1 MGCNIV
7 IGTAGLVNLWFN
19 RQDWLTY
26 MIGLICVS
34 GLLLLILLLSK
45 GRAMGGGDVKLMAA
59 AGLLLGWQNVILAFC
74 VRMYSRFCDSSGS
87 DEDTGKRAHAGIWP
101 LPVRRNMVF
110 HDVGAGTDTMV
121 YQSILAS
128 GFRLSHNNA

>member
-1 MGCNIV
+1 NIV

-59 AGLLLGWQNVILAFC
+59 AGLLLGWQNVILAFAC
-74 VRMYSRFCDSSGS
+74 GCILGSVIHLVLMKIQGKERMLAFGPYLS
-87 DEDTGKRAHAGIWP
+87 AGIWFSMMWGQE
-101 LPVRRNMVF
+101 LIQWYINQF
-110 HDVGAGTDTMV
+110 
-121 YQSILAS
+121 
-128 GFRLSHNNA
+128 